1 MTITISDEE
10 LEQMVRAELVV
21 RICNEIEMNWFS
33 GGENNYGRLSRRVYK
48 RELGEAVR
56 KIFND
61 NQKLVDDA
69 VERASKYLYERG
81 KAEIVKRM
89 EGTN

>member
-1 MTITISDEE
+1 MTFNISDEE
-10 LEQMVRAELVV
+10 LEQMVRAELVD

-33 GGENNYGRLSRRVYK
+33 GGENNYGRLSRRIYK

-81 KAEIVKRM
+81 KAEIVKRL

>member
-10 LEQMVRAELVV
+10 LEQMVRTELVN
-21 RICNEIEMNWFS
+21 RICNEIEENWYCSDNKF
-33 GGENNYGRLSRRVYK
+33 GHFANRTYK
-48 RELGEAVR
+48 RELGDAIR
-56 KIFND
+56 KIFKD
-61 NQKLVDDA
+61 NQNLVEDA

-81 KAEIVKRM
+81 KAEIVKRL

>member
-10 LEQMVRAELVV
+10 LEQMVRAELVN
-21 RICNEIEMNWFS
+21 RICNEIERNWFIS
-33 GGENNYGRLSRRVYK
+33 GDNDYGHISKSVYK

-56 KIFND
+56 KIFKD

-69 VERASKYLYERG
+69 VERASKYLYEKG
-81 KAEIVKRM
+81 KAVLVTGKEK
-89 EGTN
+89 